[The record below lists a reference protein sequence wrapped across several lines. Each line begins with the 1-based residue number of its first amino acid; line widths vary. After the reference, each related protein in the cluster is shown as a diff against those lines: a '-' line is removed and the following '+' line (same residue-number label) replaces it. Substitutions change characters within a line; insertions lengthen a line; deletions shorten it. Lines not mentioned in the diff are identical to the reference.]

1 MGLAVFA
8 TRAQSSQL
16 ASQHQLASQYH
27 QYHQEHQEHQEHH
40 QELLVPPSPLQLG
53 LLLQGVVS

>member
-1 MGLAVFA
+1 VFA

-16 ASQHQLASQYH
+16 ASPYQLASQYH
-27 QYHQEHQEHQEHH
+27 QYHQEHQEHH